1 MSTPVLRRS
10 EQGHWTRMVGV
21 AGTCVAAIVAPAV
34 RWMVHPARTILGRDP
49 MNDISTRRS
58 LLRSGAAMIAGGV
71 LAGGVVAGTSA
82 AAEAPNAHITAH
94 PTKSSVDSGEQ
105 FRVHGLF
112 TINGS
117 AAVNR
122 TVKIQSKTADGWTNL
137 TGAHVST
144 GSDGRYGL
152 RVVLS
157 MKGKRTLRAVG
168 ITPSSSV
175 PNPRAPFTVT
185 VS

>member
-1 MSTPVLRRS
+1 MSNV
-10 EQGHWTRMVGV
+10 
-21 AGTCVAAIVAPAV
+21 
-34 RWMVHPARTILGRDP
+34 
-49 MNDISTRRS
+49 STRRS

-71 LAGGVVAGTSA
+71 LASGVVAGASV
-82 AAEAPNAHITAH
+82 AAEAPSAHLTAH
-94 PTKSSVDSGEQ
+94 PTKSNVHSGEQ

-112 TINGS
+112 TVNGS
-117 AAVNR
+117 AAVNK
-122 TVKIQSKTADGWTNL
+122 TVRIQSKTADGWQNL

-157 MKGKRTLRAVG
+157 MEGKRTLRAVG

-175 PNPRAPFTVT
+175 PNPKAPFTVT

>member
-1 MSTPVLRRS
+1 MYNT
-10 EQGHWTRMVGV
+10 
-21 AGTCVAAIVAPAV
+21 
-34 RWMVHPARTILGRDP
+34 
-49 MNDISTRRS
+49 STRRS
-58 LLRSGAAMIAGGV
+58 LLRGGAALIAGGL
-71 LAGGVVAGTSA
+71 LAGGVIAGASA
-82 AAEAPNAHITAH
+82 ATEAADTHITAH
-94 PTKSSVDSGEQ
+94 PTKSTVQSGEQ

-117 AAVNR
+117 AAADR
-122 TVKIQSKTADGWTNL
+122 TVKIQSKTADGWKNL

-157 MKGKRTLRAVG
+157 MEGKRTLRAVG
-168 ITPSSSV
+168 VTPSSSV
-175 PNPRAPFTVT
+175 PNPQAPFTVT

>member
-1 MSTPVLRRS
+1 
-10 EQGHWTRMVGV
+10 
-21 AGTCVAAIVAPAV
+21 
-34 RWMVHPARTILGRDP
+34 
-49 MNDISTRRS
+49 MNNMSTRRS
-58 LLRSGAAMIAGGV
+58 LLRGGAALIAGGV
-71 LAGGVVAGTSA
+71 LASGVLAGASA
-82 AAEAPNAHITAH
+82 APAPVANITAH
-94 PTKSSVDSGEQ
+94 PTKSNVQSGEQ
-105 FRVHGLF
+105 FRVHGVF

-122 TVKIQSKTADGWTNL
+122 TVKIQSKSADGWQDL

-168 ITPSSSV
+168 I
-175 PNPRAPFTVT
+175 
-185 VS
+185 

>member
-1 MSTPVLRRS
+1 
-10 EQGHWTRMVGV
+10 
-21 AGTCVAAIVAPAV
+21 
-34 RWMVHPARTILGRDP
+34 
-49 MNDISTRRS
+49 MNNMSTRRS
-58 LLRSGAAMIAGGV
+58 LLRGGAALIAGGV
-71 LAGGVVAGTSA
+71 LASGVLAGASA
-82 AAEAPNAHITAH
+82 APAPEANITAH
-94 PTKSSVDSGEQ
+94 PTKSKVQSGEQ
-105 FRVHGLF
+105 FRVHGVF

-122 TVKIQSKTADGWTNL
+122 TVKIQSKSSDGWQNL

-175 PNPRAPFTVT
+175 PDPKALFTVT